1 MNTEVKIMLQTLEAV
16 IDTRGRVSLLEKVKL
31 SKKHRALV
39 TILDDTETAEEEM
52 SIFGSME
59 LVDEDLEG
67 ASRQIAE
74 MINQSIEKT
83 AREINGE

>member
-1 MNTEVKIMLQTLEAV
+1 MLQTLEAV

-31 SKKHRALV
+31 NKNHRALV
-39 TILDDTETAEEEM
+39 TILDDAETANEEM

-59 LVDEDLEG
+59 LLDEDLEG

-74 MINQSIEKT
+74 MLNESIEKS
-83 AREINGE
+83 AKELNKE

>member
-1 MNTEVKIMLQTLEAV
+1 MLQTIEAV
-16 IDTRGRVSLLEKVKL
+16 IDTQGRVSLLEEIKL

-39 TILDDTETAEEEM
+39 TILDDEQIQTEEM

-59 LVDEDLEG
+59 LLDEDLEG

-74 MINQSIEKT
+74 MINQSIEQSAKDL
-83 AREINGE
+83 NK